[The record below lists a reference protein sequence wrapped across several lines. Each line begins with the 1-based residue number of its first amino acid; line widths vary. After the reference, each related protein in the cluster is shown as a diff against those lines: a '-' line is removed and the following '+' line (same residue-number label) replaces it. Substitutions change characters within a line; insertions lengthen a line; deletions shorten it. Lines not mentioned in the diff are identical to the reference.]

1 MYWAKC
7 VGSGKTKKYI
17 PKKRKEV
24 GRVKKKNGNDLNG
37 QMIGQY
43 FYIRF
48 EQFSINM
55 HADMPTP

>member
-1 MYWAKC
+1 MG